1 MREVWAKAED
11 GSVVCV
17 HFPPIWSRIEDA
29 LDAGWWPPVGL
40 TLIGDESAVNPTA
53 FVDVT
58 HLGLIDRDQSSL
70 SELESDIGLFTAA
83 HMTSRVA
90 LHAALISDGEN
101 SIAFPGRSKTGKSSL
116 CLAALDAGLIV
127 HSDEYTLVHPVTG
140 LVSGWHRR
148 LRIREGRGSRRIPI
162 PQRPNEDLMLTHVA
176 HLQFNESI
184 QSGSSLDVRVIS
196 QSQTA
201 MCLVDNAVAAQ
212 LRPELVLEA
221 ALKIARLAVGIQ
233 GRRGDASQALHEL
246 FGR

>member
-1 MREVWAKAED
+1 
-11 GSVVCV
+11 
-17 HFPPIWSRIEDA
+17 
-29 LDAGWWPPVGL
+29 
-40 TLIGDESAVNPTA
+40 
-53 FVDVT
+53 
-58 HLGLIDRDQSSL
+58 
-70 SELESDIGLFTAA
+70 
-83 HMTSRVA
+83 
-90 LHAALISDGEN
+90 
-101 SIAFPGRSKTGKSSL
+101 
-116 CLAALDAGLIV
+116 
-127 HSDEYTLVHPVTG
+127 
-140 LVSGWHRR
+140 
-148 LRIREGRGSRRIPI
+148 
-162 PQRPNEDLMLTHVA
+162 MLTHVA